1 MLVENWSVLNC
12 QRCND
17 AQPVTKAKSKRCSQS
32 GRAVR
37 RCARTPPGA
46 TRAAPLLLR
55 LSARGSS
62 RQLAAGARRP
72 FRGAGKERRPCA
84 GTGKVRRAAEVKQ
97 FFFQGGNLR
106 LTPFPAARPNDRFT
120 DRRAALAAPAGAGRE
135 GPGRPPGRATAVGT
149 GLPGGGAAGD
159 KGRGEENEGRRT
171 RREIGREGAPA
182 TLPERSGGS
191 GAARSR
197 AGAGR
202 RGRAAGR
209 GRAGAGRRGAG
220 RGAER
225 PLGAGPAVPRSLP
238 RRPPRPEPR
247 SAPLRPALPQPSK
260 CLLLPPARLP
270 EPGAGSRTGRVCLPP
285 IVRCARGWGEGEPGE
300 MGGAGRLGGG
310 SPRWAPAGGGPL
322 LCGWRGPGRRELGA
336 TGAARSPQVFLL
348 AVILSAASTRWSE
361 GFISVSFFLTAWCTS
376 RLSPSLNGRA
386 RIPFALGSR
395 GHAERRAVRT
405 GGVRPHC
412 WLGVSAHADTR
423 ERPFAFRVHV
433 RIPAASFA
441 ARTKEGFSAAP
452 DSGDSKDV
460 CCKNRYNSCPWTAR
474 VHRVMPAVHRGPGAL
489 LCFALLRPGR
499 SAPRAPRADS
509 EFGFRGRTR
518 GALCAPAKRHEIS
531 VGRKARSVHQ
541 TEHKLRAGIKRLR
554 CQSSA

>member
-17 AQPVTKAKSKRCSQS
+17 ARPITKAKSKRCSQS

-84 GTGKVRRAAEVKQ
+84 GTGKVHRAAEVKQ

-260 CLLLPPARLP
+260 CLLLPPARPPAGAGCREPHGAGLP
-270 EPGAGSRTGRVCLPP
+270 PAHCSLRPGLGRGGAGGDGGSGAARGWLPAVSPGRRRPAAVRLAGSRAAG
-285 IVRCARGWGEGEPGE
+285 AR
-300 MGGAGRLGGG
+300 RY
-310 SPRWAPAGGGPL
+310 
-322 LCGWRGPGRRELGA
+322 RG
-336 TGAARSPQVFLL
+336 
-348 AVILSAASTRWSE
+348 
-361 GFISVSFFLTAWCTS
+361 C
-376 RLSPSLNGRA
+376 
-386 RIPFALGSR
+386 
-395 GHAERRAVRT
+395 
-405 GGVRPHC
+405 
-412 WLGVSAHADTR
+412 
-423 ERPFAFRVHV
+423 
-433 RIPAASFA
+433 SFA
-441 ARTKEGFSAAP
+441 
-452 DSGDSKDV
+452 SGV
-460 CCKNRYNSCPWTAR
+460 PTCRYSISC
-474 VHRVMPAVHRGPGAL
+474 L
-489 LCFALLRPGR
+489 Y
-499 SAPRAPRADS
+499 
-509 EFGFRGRTR
+509 
-518 GALCAPAKRHEIS
+518 S
-531 VGRKARSVHQ
+531 V
-541 TEHKLRAGIKRLR
+541 E
-554 CQSSA
+554 

>member
-17 AQPVTKAKSKRCSQS
+17 ARPITKAKSKRCSQS

-120 DRRAALAAPAGAGRE
+120 DRRATLAAPAGARRE

-220 RGAER
+220 RGAAARGGPSRTAEFAA
-225 PLGAGPAVPRSLP
+225 PPAAPGAALCPAPPGPA
-238 RRPPRPEPR
+238 
-247 SAPLRPALPQPSK
+247 
-260 CLLLPPARLP
+260 
-270 EPGAGSRTGRVCLPP
+270 
-285 IVRCARGWGEGEPGE
+285 
-300 MGGAGRLGGG
+300 
-310 SPRWAPAGGGPL
+310 
-322 LCGWRGPGRRELGA
+322 
-336 TGAARSPQVFLL
+336 AAQ
-348 AVILSAASTRWSE
+348 
-361 GFISVSFFLTAWCTS
+361 
-376 RLSPSLNGRA
+376 
-386 RIPFALGSR
+386 
-395 GHAERRAVRT
+395 
-405 GGVRPHC
+405 
-412 WLGVSAHADTR
+412 
-423 ERPFAFRVHV
+423 
-433 RIPAASFA
+433 
-441 ARTKEGFSAAP
+441 
-452 DSGDSKDV
+452 
-460 CCKNRYNSCPWTAR
+460 
-474 VHRVMPAVHRGPGAL
+474 
-489 LCFALLRPGR
+489 
-499 SAPRAPRADS
+499 
-509 EFGFRGRTR
+509 
-518 GALCAPAKRHEIS
+518 
-531 VGRKARSVHQ
+531 
-541 TEHKLRAGIKRLR
+541 
-554 CQSSA
+554 